1 METKRSLKE
10 ESAVKLREFYLGPLS
25 IYGSLLFC
33 IFGLL
38 DYFYYPEKYLDL
50 LNLRVIAVATILLA
64 QIVIRKFQIVDFQI
78 IQYILG
84 IVGFVTSISLF
95 AMTWLIDDVTSV
107 YWVGLIMVITIM
119 GILPAMSFRFS
130 LMIILSAVVPYSI
143 YSISKL
149 SATNDLRHLLG
160 MIFINGTAILSLV
173 GRWHLT
179 KLEISEYSVRTQ
191 LAHEIENRDKII
203 AVKTQETLRLKTLSK
218 QFSPQI
224 VQGIEDGT
232 IKLDGSIQRKEICA
246 VFIDIKDSTKKV
258 SELSSE
264 KLERILSMYMKD
276 VVEIMLKKDM
286 TVDKFLGD
294 GVFGFTNS
302 PIEQADYIERAIE
315 VALDIQQHF
324 KLNQKIYE
332 EIWQGPFEYRIGI
345 ASGVASI
352 GFYGDDK
359 YMRSYTAIGKVINL
373 ASRLNGVANTNE
385 IAASGEVVAL
395 IKKNNSPILDRV
407 HLIEGPRQTLKG
419 FEANSVEI
427 WKIELL

>member
-1 METKRSLKE
+1 METRRSLTE
-10 ESAVKLREFYLGPLS
+10 ESAIKLRDFYLGPLS
-25 IYGSLLFC
+25 IYGTLLFC
-33 IFGLL
+33 LFGLL
-38 DYFYYPEKYLDL
+38 DYFYYPDKYLDL
-50 LNLRVIAVATILLA
+50 LYLRVIAVGAILLA
-64 QIVIRKFQIVDFQI
+64 QIIIRKFQIVDFQI

-84 IVGFVTSISLF
+84 VVGVVTSLSLF

-107 YWVGLIMVITIM
+107 YWAGLIMIVSIM

-130 LMIILSAVVPYSI
+130 LMIILFAVIPFSI
-143 YSISKL
+143 YSLSKL
-149 SATNDLRHLLG
+149 VVTNDLRHLLG
-160 MIFINGTAILSLV
+160 MIFLNGTAILSLV

-179 KLEISEYSVRTQ
+179 KLEISEYSLRTQ
-191 LAHEIENRDKII
+191 LAHEIENRDQII

-232 IKLDGSIQRKEICA
+232 IKLDGSIQRKGICA

-264 KLERILSMYMKD
+264 NLERILSMYMKD
-276 VVEIMLKKDM
+276 VVEIMLMNDM

-302 PIEQADYIERAIE
+302 PIEQEDYIERAIE
-315 VALDIQQHF
+315 VALNIQHHF
-324 KLNQKIYE
+324 KLNQKVYE
-332 EIWQGPFEYRIGI
+332 ELWQGPFEYRIGI

-373 ASRLNGVANTNE
+373 ASRLNGVADTNE
-385 IAASGEVVAL
+385 IAASGEVVAFL
-395 IKKNNSPILDRV
+395 KKNNSPLLDRV
-407 HLIEGPRQTLKG
+407 HLVEAPRQTLKG
-419 FEANSVEI
+419 FEANTVEI
-427 WKIELL
+427 WKIALL